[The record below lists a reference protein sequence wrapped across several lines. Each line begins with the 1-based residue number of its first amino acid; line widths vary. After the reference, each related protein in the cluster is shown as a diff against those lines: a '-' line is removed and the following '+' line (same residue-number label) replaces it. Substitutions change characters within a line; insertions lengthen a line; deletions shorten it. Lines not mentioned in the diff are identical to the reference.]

1 MTEALSSLNRD
12 QLQKLIQFAV
22 NDTPEMLE
30 NVFRRIGVCLL
41 DNAKASRAFQSHI
54 QCQQIP
60 KLVSKASLYLYRRF
74 VLGIPQLKCSLT

>member
-22 NDTPEMLE
+22 KDTPGMLD
-30 NVFRRIGVCLL
+30 NVFRRMGMCLH
-41 DNAKASRAFQSHI
+41 DNAKASREFQSHI

-74 VLGIPQLKCSLT
+74 FLGTPVEM